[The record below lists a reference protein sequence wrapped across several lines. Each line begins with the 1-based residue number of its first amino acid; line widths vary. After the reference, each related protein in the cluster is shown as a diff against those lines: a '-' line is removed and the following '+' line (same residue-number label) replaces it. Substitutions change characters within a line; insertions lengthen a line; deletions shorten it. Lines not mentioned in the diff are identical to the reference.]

1 MEPEIAVRQPDRYG
15 SGVTIRPVQ
24 QRRAS
29 EIVRAQLIE
38 LIESGHYAVNERLPS
53 EAELAQ
59 SFSVSRS
66 VIREAL
72 YSLNALG
79 LTRSHAGKGTFV
91 ASAHLSS
98 RLLMGR
104 YLPAQL
110 GEIRRALEVP
120 SARLA
125 AERRTATD
133 LKKLRQLGQRFGA
146 TAEATKRIEIDA
158 DLHIGIAAATGNP
171 LFELLVSDLRQVLQ
185 DQALTLSRIE
195 GRAQQADAE
204 HQRILDAIE
213 AGDGPAAAAA
223 MEAHLDSVAM
233 LSESGR
239 PERKSRRTR

>member
-1 MEPEIAVRQPDRYG
+1 M
-15 SGVTIRPVQ
+15 TIRPVQ

-91 ASAHLSS
+91 ASNHLSS

-125 AERRTATD
+125 AERRTAAD
-133 LKKLRQLGQRFGA
+133 IKKLRQLGQKFGA
-146 TAEATKRIEIDA
+146 TPEATARIEIDA

-171 LFELLVSDLRQVLQ
+171 LFELLVGDLRQVLK
-185 DQALTLSRIE
+185 DQALTLSKIE
-195 GRAQQADAE
+195 GRAQQADEE

-223 MEAHLDSVAM
+223 MEAHLDSVAR
-233 LSESGR
+233 LSETGGR
-239 PERKSRRTR
+239 TERRSRRTR

>member
-1 MEPEIAVRQPDRYG
+1 
-15 SGVTIRPVQ
+15 VTIRPVQ

-29 EIVRAQLIE
+29 EVVRAQLIE
-38 LIESGHYAVNERLPS
+38 LIETGHYAVNDRLPS

-98 RLLMGR
+98 QLLMGR

-125 AERRTATD
+125 AERRTAAD
-133 LKKLRQLGQRFGA
+133 LKKLRQLVQRFG
-146 TAEATKRIEIDA
+146 TTPEATKRIEIDA
-158 DLHIGIAAATGNP
+158 DLHIGIAAATRNP
-171 LFELLVSDLRQVLQ
+171 LFELLVGDLRQVLQ
-185 DQALTLSRIE
+185 DQALTLSKIE
-195 GRAQQADAE
+195 GRAQRADAE

-213 AGDGPAAAAA
+213 AGDGAAAAAA
-223 MEAHLDSVAM
+223 MEAHLDSVAA
-233 LSESGR
+233 LSEDGASSTKPR
-239 PERKSRRTR
+239 RSR

>member
-1 MEPEIAVRQPDRYG
+1 
-15 SGVTIRPVQ
+15 VTIRPVQ

-29 EIVRAQLIE
+29 EVVRAQLIE
-38 LIESGHYAVNERLPS
+38 LIENGHYAVNDRLPS

-91 ASAHLSS
+91 ASTHLSS
-98 RLLMGR
+98 QLLMGR

-125 AERRTATD
+125 AERRTAAD
-133 LKKLRQLGQRFGA
+133 LKKLRLLVQRFGA
-146 TAEATKRIEIDA
+146 TPEASKRIEIDA
-158 DLHIGIAAATGNP
+158 DIHIGIAAATRNP
-171 LFELLVSDLRQVLQ
+171 LFELLVGDLRQVLQ
-185 DQALTLSRIE
+185 DQALTLTKIE
-195 GRAQQADAE
+195 GRAHSADIE
-204 HQRILDAIE
+204 HQAILDAIE

-223 MEAHLDSVAM
+223 MEAHLDSVAA
-233 LSESGR
+233 LSEDGLPNNKPR
-239 PERKSRRTR
+239 RRSR